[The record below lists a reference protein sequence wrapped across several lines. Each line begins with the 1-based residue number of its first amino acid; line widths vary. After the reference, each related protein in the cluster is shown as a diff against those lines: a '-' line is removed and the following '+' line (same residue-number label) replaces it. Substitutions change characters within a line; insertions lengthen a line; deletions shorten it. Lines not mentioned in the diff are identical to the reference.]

1 MRSMIPFIILFC
13 AAPVVFAQSVLYQ
26 EAFTDG
32 TADNPWFPGFNGNA
46 MEAIS
51 YPGNPSGD
59 GWVGSLGNH
68 FSGGNVGQSYS
79 GSPEMG
85 DFYYEA
91 QVYIPVDEAVY
102 YGLEFRV
109 DTTGLTS
116 GYQFVARF
124 KPGGM
129 TTERLR
135 FRVRSS
141 ANPGMPA
148 VIRDWEAADIPG
160 GIPQESGW
168 HRMAVLA
175 KDHRFWFW
183 FDGEELPGCPVT
195 DFSTLNG
202 AIGAYIWDAS
212 SPMYSLLID
221 DINVTTDVVSAVGG
235 DIIVPEA
242 ALLHQNWPNP
252 VRAGTNIA
260 YELPRRMHARLE
272 VYTLHGRRV
281 AVLAE
286 GMQDAGRHV
295 AAWNTAGLPAGSYLF
310 RLTTGAGVQE
320 RHGVLLR

>member
-1 MRSMIPFIILFC
+1 M
-13 AAPVVFAQSVLYQ
+13 FAQSILYQ
-26 EAFTDG
+26 EAFRDG
-32 TADNPWFPGFNGNA
+32 TLDNPWFAGFNGNT
-46 MEAIS
+46 MEAVS

-85 DFYYEA
+85 DYYYEA

-109 DTTGLTS
+109 DTSGLTS

-135 FRVRSS
+135 FRVRPSS
-141 ANPGMPA
+141 NPGMPS
-148 VIRDWEAADIPG
+148 VIKDWEAADIPG

-195 DFSTLNG
+195 DFSTLKG
-202 AIGAYIWDAS
+202 SIGAYLWDAS
-212 SPMYSLLID
+212 SPMYTLLID
-221 DINVTTDVVSAVGG
+221 DINVTTDVVSAVGA
-235 DIIVPEA
+235 DAPVPA
-242 ALLHQNWPNP
+242 AVTLHQNWPNP

-260 YELPRRMHARLE
+260 YELPRRMHVRLE
-272 VYTLHGRRV
+272 VYTLQGRKV
-281 AVLAE
+281 TALAD
-286 GMQDAGRHV
+286 GPQDAGRHV
-295 AAWNTAGLPAGSYLF
+295 AGWNAAGLPAGSYLL
-310 RLTTGAGVQE
+310 RLTTEAGVQE
-320 RHGVLLR
+320 RHCVLLR